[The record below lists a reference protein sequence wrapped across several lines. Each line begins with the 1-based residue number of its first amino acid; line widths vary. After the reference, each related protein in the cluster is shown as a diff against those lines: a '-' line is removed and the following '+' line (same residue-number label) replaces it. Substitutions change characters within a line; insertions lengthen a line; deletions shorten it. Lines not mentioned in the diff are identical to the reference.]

1 MRGAAVTAFR
11 LVAYVAFAASFA
23 WLFAFVGDFLIPRTV
38 DWGRPAPLG
47 EALAVDVGWFVLF
60 GVQHSVMARERF
72 KARLLRVVTPALE
85 RSIFVLVSALLL
97 LLLLWQWRPLPQV
110 VWDVQAAPWR
120 QLLVGLYLAG
130 WVQTVASSFFID
142 HFAMFGVR
150 DAKPGPLGAP
160 YLYRFVRH
168 PIYLGF
174 LVVFWATP
182 RMTVGHLVLAL
193 GMSAYLL
200 VGIRFEE
207 RDLVRQFG
215 DAYRDYQARVP
226 MLVPITFPYRSAR
239 RS

>member
-1 MRGAAVTAFR
+1 MRRAAIIAFR
-11 LVAYVAFAASFA
+11 LLAYVAFLASFA
-23 WLFAFVGDFLIPRTV
+23 WLFAFVGDLFIGRSV

-60 GVQHSVMARERF
+60 GVQHSAMARERF
-72 KARLLRVVTPALE
+72 KARLLRVVTPELE
-85 RSIFVLVSALLL
+85 RSVFVLVSALLL
-97 LLLLWQWRPLPQV
+97 LLLLWQWRPLPAV
-110 VWDVQAAPWR
+110 VWDVQATPWR

-130 WVQTVASSFFID
+130 WVQTIASSFFID

-150 DAKPGPLGAP
+150 DGKPTPLGAP

-182 RMTVGHLVLAL
+182 RMTVGHLVLAI
-193 GMSAYLL
+193 GMTTYMII
-200 VGIRFEE
+200 GIRFEE
-207 RDLVRQFG
+207 RDLVRRFG

-226 MLVPITFPYRSAR
+226 MLLPLMAPYRSAR

>member
-1 MRGAAVTAFR
+1 MRSAAITGFR

-23 WLFAFVGDFLIPRTV
+23 WLFAFVGDLFITRTV
-38 DWGRPAPLG
+38 DWGRPVPLA

-60 GVQHSVMARERF
+60 GVQHSTMARAGV
-72 KARLLRVVTPALE
+72 KARLVRVVPPELE
-85 RSIFVLVSALLL
+85 RSLFVLVSALLL
-97 LLLLWQWRPLPQV
+97 LLLLWQWRPLPAV
-110 VWDVQAAPWR
+110 VWDVQSSPWR

-130 WVQTVASSFFID
+130 WLQTVASSFFID

-150 DAKPGPLGAP
+150 DERERPFGTP
-160 YLYRFVRH
+160 YLYRAVRH

-182 RMTVGHLVLAL
+182 RMTVGHLVLAI
-193 GMSAYLL
+193 GMSTYMI

-207 RDLVRQFG
+207 RDLVRRFG

-226 MLVPITFPYRSAR
+226 MLVPITFPY
-239 RS
+239 

>member
-1 MRGAAVTAFR
+1 MRGAGVTAFR

-23 WLFAFVGDFLIPRTV
+23 WLFAFVGDFFIGRTV

-47 EALAVDVGWFVLF
+47 EALAVDIGWFVLF

-72 KARLLRVVTPALE
+72 KARLLRVVPPELE

-97 LLLLWQWRPLPQV
+97 LLLLWQWRPLPAV
-110 VWDVQAAPWR
+110 VWDVQSTPWR
-120 QLLVGLYLAG
+120 QLLAGLYLAG

-150 DAKPGPLGAP
+150 DERERPFGMP
-160 YLYRFVRH
+160 YLYRAVRH

-174 LVVFWATP
+174 LIVFWATP
-182 RMTVGHLVLAL
+182 RMTVGHLVLAI
-193 GMSAYLL
+193 GMTAYLI

-215 DAYRDYQARVP
+215 DAYREYQARVP
-226 MLVPITFPYRSAR
+226 MLVPFMGPYRSAR